1 MKISI
6 EERLSEI
13 WRVASGTERPSH
25 HGAFRMTMGS
35 CPSSFPAEVI
45 GNPSAEDIKGEGVTG
60 KENRIV
66 RRELKC

>member
-45 GNPSAEDIKGEGVTG
+45 GNPTAEDI
-60 KENRIV
+60 
-66 RRELKC
+66 